1 MTSLQEQ
8 LARLRQYR
16 AELREADPEVA
27 EESADLRVLAKATSR
42 RASRE
47 TLEAAV
53 EVESIAMRRERPVLQ
68 IFKNE
73 AKLVFE
79 DAADS
84 EIWRAR
90 LEKAKPLL
98 DVAIPAVGRID
109 LTGSQ
114 YEWVGTGWLVSDAV
128 LVTNR
133 HVAALFV
140 ERKGET
146 LSFAMNGGRR
156 VGAGADFLQ
165 EIDNPA
171 ELVFEL
177 VKPLHV
183 EGPSGPDVA
192 FFEIRQVSGDARL
205 AKPIRLASEIKLSS
219 NVAVIGYP
227 ASDSRIPEPELMER
241 IYGRLYNKK
250 RLAPGGVTRIDEQL
264 IWHNCTTLGGNSGSV
279 VLDLDEGEAVGL
291 HFSGSFL
298 KTNYAVRA
306 DVVRRLR
313 DDILSGRRPRPSVQA
328 PREKPAPSPV
338 GARGGQTATVSI
350 PLTVTVSVTVG
361 AAAARPQARPHATP
375 GGGDSAP
382 VADDEAKPEDYLD
395 RRGYEAGFLGEGF
408 EVALPDAGRHADDV
422 LSFEFGGETGTEL
435 RYEHF
440 SVVMSVSRRMCFFS
454 ACNIDGALSKSTKR
468 PAWRLDPRIPSERQ
482 IIKECYGDPPKF
494 SRGHMARRED
504 PAWGEDPETAKR
516 GNADSMHVT
525 NATPQMQAFNSP
537 IWLALE
543 DYALQNAREDDMK
556 ISVFTG
562 PYFAADDP
570 VRYGVLIPR
579 AFWKVI
585 AFIHD
590 GTGELCATG
599 YEMDQSASL
608 PPAEEEFVFGDFVSP
623 QLGVSTQVPIREIE
637 ARSGLDLH
645 GLAEF
650 DPLDGEEALAPAER
664 PQLLAMEQIRFLR

>member
-1 MTSLQEQ
+1 MTSLQDQ

-27 EESADLRVLAKATSR
+27 EETADLPLQPKATAR

-47 TLEAAV
+47 TMEAAV
-53 EVESIAMRRERPVLQ
+53 EVESIAMRRERPVLRV
-68 IFKNE
+68 FRNE
-73 AKLVFE
+73 TQLVFE

-84 EIWRAR
+84 AIWRAR
-90 LEKAKPLL
+90 LEKAKHLL
-98 DVAIPAVGRID
+98 DAAIPAVGRIN
-109 LTGSQ
+109 LTGSD
-114 YEWVGTGWLVSDAV
+114 YEWVGTGWLVSDAM

-133 HVAALFV
+133 HVADLFV
-140 ERKGET
+140 ERRGET
-146 LSFAMNGGRR
+146 FSFAMNGGRR

-183 EGPSGPDVA
+183 EARSGPDVA

-205 AKPIRLASEIKLSS
+205 AQPIRLASKVKFSN

-241 IYGRLYNKK
+241 IYGRVYNKK
-250 RLAPGGVTRIDEQL
+250 RLAPGGVTRIDQNL

-313 DDILSGRRPRPSVQA
+313 DDVLGGRRMRPSAGV
-328 PREKPAPSPV
+328 PREKPAPVPA
-338 GARGGQTATVSI
+338 GARGGQTATVTI
-350 PLTVTVSVTVG
+350 PLTVTVSIAVG
-361 AAAARPQARPHATP
+361 AAPPRPQLRT

-395 RRGYEAGFLGEGF
+395 RGGYEAGFLGAGF
-408 EVALPDAGRHADDV
+408 EVALPDAGRNADDV
-422 LSFEFGGETGTEL
+422 LSFEFGGKSETEL
-435 RYEHF
+435 CYEHF

-468 PAWRLDPRIPSERQ
+468 PAWRLDPRIPTERQ

-543 DYALQNAREDDMK
+543 DYALQSAREDDMK

-562 PYFAADDP
+562 PYFAEDDP
-570 VRYGVLIPR
+570 KRYGVLIPR

-590 GTGELCATG
+590 ETGELCATG

-637 ARSGLDLH
+637 ARSGLDFR
-645 GLAEF
+645 GLAGF